1 MDHVGT
7 FPQLPHDGLAV
18 LHLLFILHIVVERR
32 PEVHRNRADLDFTAN
47 RPHLVAEIH
56 RDFDDQVIAPVSVVL
71 RHFDVVLDRDDPN
84 VLLPR
89 QHPRDFID
97 VVDVRAQH
105 ANPRDVR
112 QVLRHVVH
120 RHLKPHLLELSRDG
134 GRLFQPAFDKLDRV
148 SPIPHRHVLGEHLQL
163 GAHLQNRAMIAHHRF
178 LIERLLGKNV
188 LAVGW
193 NDIRI
198 NGRRAP

>member
-1 MDHVGT
+1 M
-7 FPQLPHDGLAV
+7 
-18 LHLLFILHIVVERR
+18 VERR
-32 PEVHRNRADLDFTAN
+32 PEVHCNRADLNFASH

-56 RDFDDQVIAPVSVVL
+56 RNFDNQVIASVSVVL
-71 RHFDVVLDRDDPN
+71 RRFDVVLDRDDPN

-120 RHLKPHLLELSRDG
+120 RHLKPHFLELARDG
-134 GRLFQPAFDKLDRV
+134 RRLFQSAFDEFNRV
-148 SPIPHRHVLGEHLQL
+148 AAIAHRHVLGKHLQL
-163 GAHLQNRAMIAHHRF
+163 GAHLQNRAVIAHHRL
-178 LIERLLGKNV
+178 LIERLLCKNMF
-188 LAVGW
+188 AVGW

-198 NGRRAP
+198 DGRRASQFIVSHGFSHFYRHCHPFF